1 MRKIFLLAT
10 ACILG
15 FSPSLMAQT
24 RRIRG
29 GTDRITFYVDGKSV
43 PEHEIASDF
52 SGQIEAFYAQKKIM
66 ASFKNGELLGPFK
79 TSDITGIV
87 KDTGEFAYKDS
98 QDNWGQG
105 SLRCSGMET
114 FKSFVQ
120 FLSNSNGSRSSF
132 YKCVTLKRASA
143 DMFFGILNVEGGISF
158 PSLTENTVVTFS
170 PNLNLLPSP
179 VVRQFL
185 PKDIRFDLD
194 KEGQKVDTHLIF
206 DDKNEVLLGLDFKE
220 SFLIQANRVQS
231 LGSKALKDTE
241 EVSNVVIRKIN
252 VPTYSG
258 KDGLIF
264 NGGFNVKDGIASQSN
279 FSLFAPNEKKVV
291 DLKIEN
297 GTLHSLI
304 KYPATD
310 MPFVSGEVFKK
321 NVADSYNA
329 VLAFLLMSSQA
340 PENAAGWSDKMPEI
354 LSGLELKNFTIY
366 GQQNQKLSEF
376 NIKFKDVIT
385 LDDINRVKTNPQ
397 EMDNFVSGRVTL
409 YQPGEQPLNI
419 EFNET
424 NFVKVNGVE
433 NNQENVA
440 DFFGILKIHSTLVG
454 KHLEAYLEQMDP
466 VMKNLVLLGPVY
478 AYFDMENKANR
489 VLERAEQYA
498 HTTYEKCA
506 QDLENEK
513 IDFMDSCVGLDFAAV
528 KDLKPIKGVQMKLEK
543 DVHSDSFIIY
553 DPKAGRDTIAI
564 RISFENK
571 DLCETVAKKKRS
583 KCINNEALVQMKTE
597 LKTY

>member
-1 MRKIFLLAT
+1 
-10 ACILG
+10 
-15 FSPSLMAQT
+15 
-24 RRIRG
+24 
-29 GTDRITFYVDGKSV
+29 
-43 PEHEIASDF
+43 
-52 SGQIEAFYAQKKIM
+52 
-66 ASFKNGELLGPFK
+66 
-79 TSDITGIV
+79 
-87 KDTGEFAYKDS
+87 
-98 QDNWGQG
+98 
-105 SLRCSGMET
+105 
-114 FKSFVQ
+114 
-120 FLSNSNGSRSSF
+120 
-132 YKCVTLKRASA
+132 
-143 DMFFGILNVEGGISF
+143 
-158 PSLTENTVVTFS
+158 
-170 PNLNLLPSP
+170 
-179 VVRQFL
+179 
-185 PKDIRFDLD
+185 
-194 KEGQKVDTHLIF
+194 
-206 DDKNEVLLGLDFKE
+206 
-220 SFLIQANRVQS
+220 
-231 LGSKALKDTE
+231 
-241 EVSNVVIRKIN
+241 
-252 VPTYSG
+252 
-258 KDGLIF
+258 
-264 NGGFNVKDGIASQSN
+264 
-279 FSLFAPNEKKVV
+279 
-291 DLKIEN
+291 
-297 GTLHSLI
+297 
-304 KYPATD
+304 
-310 MPFVSGEVFKK
+310 
-321 NVADSYNA
+321 
-329 VLAFLLMSSQA
+329 MSSQT
-340 PENAAGWSDKMPEI
+340 PENAAGWSNKMPEI

-424 NFVKVNGVE
+424 DFVKVNGVE

-543 DVHSDSFIIY
+543 DIHSDSFIIY